1 MAITETQTVS
11 EKLETITESS
21 NDKYTT
27 NTPPKSTTGILYV
40 VSIIIASLV
49 LFLTAY
55 FYWENS
61 QMDSKIAEANAKTQ
75 EYQTKIEVLKN
86 DPDIRAGQLFATQ
99 KDNISESITK
109 SNAAVYIR
117 ELDKIEKENGFFFN
131 GFNFSMN
138 KISTAVTAQKGI
150 DTDAIQKFIK
160 FIATY
165 RNPQKPG
172 SASETGSIF
181 LLSPILMVSG
191 DEDKRSISVDLTVK

>member
-1 MAITETQTVS
+1 MAITETLTVP
-11 EKLETITESS
+11 EEPETIIESS
-21 NDKYTT
+21 NDKHAA
-27 NTPPKSTTGILYV
+27 NPPKKSNSGTLYV
-40 VSIIIASLV
+40 ISIIIASLV
-49 LFLTAY
+49 VFSTAY

-61 QMDSKIAEANAKTQ
+61 RMDSKIVEATAKTQ

-86 DPDIRAGQLFATQ
+86 DPNIRAGQLFAAQ
-99 KDNISESITK
+99 KDNISKSITK

-160 FIATY
+160 FIAAY
-165 RNPQKPG
+165 RNPPKPG